1 MEPTVAPYLSY
12 NLYYVKQ
19 SKKQIQHNKNPE
31 SFLSD
36 FRGAYSIIS
45 FSIEHP
51 FLYIWLRIPVFSHV
65 I

>member
-1 MEPTVAPYLSY
+1 MEPTIASYLSY

-19 SKKQIQHNKNPE
+19 RKKQIQHNKNPE